1 MSASV
6 FPSLMYS
13 NPSYLQS
20 VPYGGPSSNLGRAP
34 FATQPKEEQLQSPT
48 GLGPAQPLRRRP
60 MLVADQRNPGRNPMN
75 P

>member
-1 MSASV
+1 MSACV

-20 VPYGGPSSNLGRAP
+20 VPCGGPSSNLGRAP
-34 FATQPKEEQLQSPT
+34 FATQPKQRQLQNPT
-48 GLGPAQPLRRRP
+48 GLGTAQSLLRQP
-60 MLVADQRNPGRNPMN
+60 MLVADRRNPGRNPMN